1 MLDDG
6 VLCPKLIW
14 PLTLKTAGGGLIQPI
29 ECRYGVYAFNFH
41 QNFSNFFLLK
51 AVGFQLSPKKFLGS
65 WGFKILI
72 KTKSVE
78 SLAETGPSLPKGMLI
93 CFVDNWTKL
102 INKWKWHL
110 NMSVTKKNW
119 RRNNT
124 QKSPPNFD
132 EQTRNECKTKY
143 IELTQYNKKIA
154 PKLWWINCPD
164 GRPPGRMANLGRSA
178 GQDPPRDNYIWRWCI
193 RVIIRLHGH
202 YSYDS
207 YIHTST
213 LCYTLLIK

>member
-1 MLDDG
+1 MGRILPRG
-6 VLCPKLIW
+6 Y
-14 PLTLKTAGGGLIQPI
+14 
-29 ECRYGVYAFNFH
+29 RYGVYSFNFH
-41 QNFSNFFLLK
+41 QNFSKFFFGESCLMS
-51 AVGFQLSPKKFLGS
+51 AFTKKFFWKLR
-65 WGFKILI
+65 IQD
-72 KTKSVE
+72 TSVE